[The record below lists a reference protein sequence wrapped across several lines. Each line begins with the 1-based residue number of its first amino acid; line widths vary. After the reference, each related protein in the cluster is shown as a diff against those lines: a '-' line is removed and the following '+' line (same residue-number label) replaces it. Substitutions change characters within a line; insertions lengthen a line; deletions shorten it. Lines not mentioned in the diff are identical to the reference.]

1 MEESKELNELDEENE
16 QVVIEDD
23 DEDTEID
30 DDDEDV
36 DEDTEAGEDDEE
48 EEEDENIKPTG
59 INIDI
64 MGYEDDEDDNDYYED
79 NNPEDEIDYLNKFDD
94 DLKVNYVEQYHP
106 EEISINYDEV
116 RSLSS
121 VTRDSEGIIV
131 DELHKTLPILTK
143 YEYTRILGVRAKQIN
158 EGAQPFV
165 KVDKEVLDGY
175 LIAQIEI
182 KQKKLPFIV
191 KRPIPNG
198 GMEYW
203 KLCDLEILN

>member
-1 MEESKELNELDEENE
+1 MEESKEINELDNEENE
-16 QVVIEDD
+16 DVIEDADDDTDLDVDDDVDD
-23 DEDTEID
+23 DEDEED
-30 DDDEDV
+30 AEDEEEDV
-36 DEDTEAGEDDEE
+36 D
-48 EEEDENIKPTG
+48 DENIKPIG
-59 INIDI
+59 VNIDS
-64 MGYEDDEDDNDYYED
+64 MSYDEEEYDED
-79 NNPEDEIDYLNKFDD
+79 NNLEDEIDYLNKFDN
-94 DLKVNYVEQYHP
+94 DLKVNYLEQYHP
-106 EEISINYDEV
+106 QEISINYDEV

-121 VTRDSEGIIV
+121 VTRDKDGIIV

>member
-1 MEESKELNELDEENE
+1 MEESKEINELDEENE

-158 EGAQPFV
+158 EGASPFV

-182 KQKKLPFIV
+182 KQKKLPFIL

-203 KLCDLEILN
+203 KIGDLEILN

>member
-1 MEESKELNELDEENE
+1 MMGY
-16 QVVIEDD
+16 
-23 DEDTEID
+23 D
-30 DDDEDV
+30 DDD
-36 DEDTEAGEDDEE
+36 DDY
-48 EEEDENIKPTG
+48 D
-59 INIDI
+59 
-64 MGYEDDEDDNDYYED
+64 ED
-79 NNPEDEIDYLNKFDD
+79 NNEEDEIDYLNKFDD

-121 VTRDSEGIIV
+121 ITRDSDGIVV

-158 EGAQPFV
+158 EGSSPFV
-165 KVDKEVLDGY
+165 KIDKEVLDGY

-182 KQKKLPFIV
+182 KQKKLPFII

-203 KLCDLEILN
+203 KLSDLEILY